1 MERNKMIGL
10 IISIAIAFSS
20 VALFVYAPS
29 TPRPIRPGE
38 YSGTGFG
45 KIVKF
50 VDERWA
56 LLSPNDTN
64 GLDVISSNPPYV
76 FIAPGDVNKTA
87 EILKQRDI
95 VWYRDAIV
103 ELNGI
108 TIDGHR
114 LDLNVYG
121 FVLPTHGVGD
131 VVPVNWQ
138 ITINDDGSY
147 NGIAQEVITGVQ

>member
-1 MERNKMIGL
+1 MERNKMVGL
-10 IISIAIAFSS
+10 IIAISIAFSS

-29 TPRPIRPGE
+29 TPRPIRPGD

-45 KIVKF
+45 RVIKF
-50 VDERWA
+50 VDQRWA

-76 FIAPGDVNKTA
+76 FIAPGDVNETA
-87 EILKQRDI
+87 EILNQRNI
-95 VWYRDAIV
+95 VWYRDAVI

-108 TIDGHR
+108 EIDGRR

-121 FVLPTHGVGD
+121 FILPTHGVGD

-138 ITINDDGSY
+138 ITINADGSY
-147 NGIAQEVITGVQ
+147 TAIAQEVIAGVQ